1 MRLPR
6 RGLECRY
13 TGEVGRVCGESFGI
27 KMDSTVLK
35 YYSPF
40 KPYRA
45 CTAGEE
51 IEMAQNGSSTVLVI
65 QELVHEQVDSRSERV
80 NGEVSDI
87 LGKYEQREGRTERQV
102 HKGRLN

>member
-1 MRLPR
+1 
-6 RGLECRY
+6 
-13 TGEVGRVCGESFGI
+13 
-27 KMDSTVLK
+27 
-35 YYSPF
+35 
-40 KPYRA
+40 
-45 CTAGEE
+45 
-51 IEMAQNGSSTVLVI
+51 MAQNGSSTVLVI